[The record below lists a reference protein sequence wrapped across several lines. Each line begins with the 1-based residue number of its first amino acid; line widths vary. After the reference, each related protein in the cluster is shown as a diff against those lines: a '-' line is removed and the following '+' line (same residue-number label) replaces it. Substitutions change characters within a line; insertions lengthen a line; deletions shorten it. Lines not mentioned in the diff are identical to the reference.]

1 MKHVCTPVCASVVLA
16 ATLLAAGCDG
26 RSVPPPERRTA
37 PAEVRPNA
45 APDAERK
52 SADPTAGRK
61 EAEPGAGRTVVPPDT
76 PSPRSLDGG
85 PASAP
90 KPQTGS
96 LSPADR
102 AFVAQAA
109 ATSLYEAEA
118 GRMAAT
124 KGTSSSVRAFGTML
138 VTQHRAVNTELQAL
152 ANSHGL
158 ALPPTVSAEQRDKLE
173 RLAQLNGSAFDR
185 EFAQSIGVADHEAAI
200 EKFASASRDAENPQ
214 LREWIQKTLPALQEH
229 LQEAKQLVAAR

>member
-16 ATLLAAGCDG
+16 ATLLGAGCDG

-37 PAEVRPNA
+37 PAEVRPSA
-45 APDAERK
+45 APD
-52 SADPTAGRK
+52 AGRK
-61 EAEPGAGRTVVPPDT
+61 EADPGPGRKEADPGAGRTVVPPDT

-102 AFVAQAA
+102 AFVAEAA
-109 ATSLYEAEA
+109 ATSLYEAEG

-138 VTQHRAVNTELQAL
+138 VTQHRAANTELQAQF
-152 ANSHGL
+152 S
-158 ALPPTVSAEQRDKLE
+158 
-173 RLAQLNGSAFDR
+173 GSAFDR

-200 EKFASASRDAENPQ
+200 EKFASASREAEDPQ
-214 LREWIQKTLPALQEH
+214 LREWIQKTLPALQQH